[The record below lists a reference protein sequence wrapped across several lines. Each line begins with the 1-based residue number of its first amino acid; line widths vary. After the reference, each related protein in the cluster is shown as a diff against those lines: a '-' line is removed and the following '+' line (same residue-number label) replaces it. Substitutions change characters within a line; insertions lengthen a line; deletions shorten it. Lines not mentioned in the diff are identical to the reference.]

1 MKRLAAFASVL
12 ALAGCTVGPDYH
24 LPDQAEINRPAS
36 KGALSGTGGLTA
48 ADPLPARWW
57 ALYDDP
63 VLARLEEQALAA
75 NTDLRVAGA
84 NLARSAAMVRAVQG
98 AGDPQLAVD
107 AAVQRARI
115 SGESFLKF
123 ETIPVATL
131 GEGGA
136 ELSYQVD
143 LFGQI
148 KRRVEEA
155 RADHEAT
162 EALVEVVQVSVAAEV
177 ARAYV
182 AVCGGNEALDLA
194 EEAVA
199 AQERM
204 ADAARR
210 LHAAGKIGA
219 VEVTRAEAALLDTQA
234 QLPAAHARVQAEL
247 YRLAFLTGRAPAEY
261 PREAEQCHTVP
272 QLARPL
278 PVGDAAMLLARR
290 PDVRA
295 AERLLAA
302 SSAATNVARADL
314 YPHVGIGLGGGTTG
328 LVGDLLT
335 AMSGRWAFGG
345 MISWAFP
352 SRTARAKVA
361 AGKAGEQ
368 RALADFDGTVLRA
381 LRETETALTW
391 YRENHNRAVTLGEA
405 RAQAELLAAQ
415 QRRLHQAGKADLQ
428 ADLGGQARLIEARD
442 RERAARD
449 AVAQSQVD
457 LFLALGGGW

>member
-1 MKRLAAFASVL
+1 MKRFAAVASLL

-24 LPDQAEINRPAS
+24 LPDQAVINRPTS
-36 KGALSGTGGLTA
+36 KGALSATDGLTA
-48 ADPLPARWW
+48 PDPLPARWW
-57 ALYDDP
+57 SLYDDP
-63 VLARLEEQALAA
+63 VLVGLEEQALAA

-84 NLARSAAMVRAVQG
+84 NLARSAAMVRAVKG

-107 AAVQRARI
+107 AAVQRARV

-155 RADHEAT
+155 HADHEAT

-182 AVCGGNEALDLA
+182 AVCGGNEAVDIA

-210 LHAAGKIGA
+210 LHAGGKIGA
-219 VEVTRAEAALLDTQA
+219 LDVTRAETAVLDTQA
-234 QLPAAHARVQAEL
+234 QLPAAHARAQAEL
-247 YRLAFLTGRAPAEY
+247 YRLAYLMGRAPGDY
-261 PREAEQCHTVP
+261 PREAEQCHAVP

-278 PVGDAAMLLARR
+278 PIGDAATLLARR

-302 SSAATNVARADL
+302 SSAATNVARSDL
-314 YPHVGIGLGGGTTG
+314 YPHIGIGLSGGTTG

-335 AMSGRWAFGG
+335 AMSGRWALGG
-345 MISWAFP
+345 MINWAFP
-352 SRTARAKVA
+352 SRTVHARVD

-405 RAQAELLAAQ
+405 RAQAELLAEQ
-415 QRRLHQAGKADLQ
+415 TRTLRRAGKADLQ
-428 ADLGGQARLIEARD
+428 ADLGGKMRLIEARD